1 MHFHPQ
7 AVSLFIFIL
16 KWSVYSF
23 SSSSSQFIHFLP
35 QAVSLCI
42 FILAVSLFI
51 FILKRSVYASSSS
64 QFMHFYPQPVSLV
77 IFILKSSAYSFR
89 KGWLLS
95 GFWNCS
101 QGFGVLPGFWSYSQG
116 FGVKCK
122 KCIRPFMK
130 SPLKRLLKNLL
141 CSDICR
147 KKNRNISLSS
157 L

>member
-1 MHFHPQ
+1 MH
-7 AVSLFIFIL
+7 S
-16 KWSVYSF
+16 
-23 SSSSSQFIHFLP
+23 

-42 FILAVSLFI
+42 FIR
-51 FILKRSVYASSSS
+51 KRSVYSFSSLSS
-64 QFMHFYPQPVSLV
+64 QFMHFHPQPVSLV